1 MLAVRMFELREDE
14 SAVGISINPTHSMMM
29 FPSSVGSVSIV
40 GADGTS
46 LLTIVSLLAI
56 VANVPC
62 CTPPLPGAPLAL
74 GIIVAASKRDTAL
87 PNIAFRNLE
96 PDKRNFSPMTRSI
109 LGYAAQSGSF
119 TTDGEQA
126 AR

>member
-14 SAVGISINPTHSMMM
+14 SAVGISTKPTHSMMM

-46 LLTIVSLLAI
+46 LLTI